1 MKRLATVG
9 SNFLK
14 QLGGYLT
21 KVSNL
26 TVGLLPSLAA
36 ARKVV
41 DSLNIKARFD
51 FVLKK
56 LSTKKIIIIKRKERK
71 TKHLVIPVGKVRHIE
86 TGI

>member
-56 LSTKKIIIIKRKERK
+56 LSTKKIIIKRKERK